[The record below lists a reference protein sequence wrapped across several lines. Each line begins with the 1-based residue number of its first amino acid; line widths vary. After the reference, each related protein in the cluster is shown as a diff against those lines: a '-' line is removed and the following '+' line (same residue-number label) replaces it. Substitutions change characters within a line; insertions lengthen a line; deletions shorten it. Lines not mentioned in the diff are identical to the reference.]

1 MNNINYDEIFNFLN
15 QTNMALLLVIVLIA
29 LVVLFLVSRLLIRLG
44 LFLLLITFLIDSVIR
59 IIPID
64 IYIYYPIVQ
73 TIVRILY
80 IISLMIFLV
89 KTIRKFRRYRY
100 KKSYFREKTRK
111 KEDKKNPSQNPI
123 KRFFK
128 FTGSLPFLLML
139 ILNFFAGFE
148 NTTYQGILN
157 SLTSLSFLFM
167 VFTTLFNSYKKI
179 DKMKV
184 NDGRMRFDDLK
195 EVLKKDKKKS
205 KNSGRK
211 VIKKEDKKDKKT
223 INKETV
229 RLNLDDI
236 KKASRESQK
245 KKSLDEIDLK
255 KDLVDTDLVYNLNKE
270 NKPGSVSVLISL
282 TNLKTGQKKFY
293 ESKKPGLFIKED
305 REYKVDLEFE
315 DYNDY
320 DYGRFIDI
328 LIEYSK
334 NKDKYKLELDLNPK
348 NLANSKLIFYDPS
361 NLYDLDKD
369 FSGKFQG
376 KTISMNFPKYKI
388 NFITEN

>member
-15 QTNMALLLVIVLIA
+15 QANMALLLVIVLIV

-64 IYIYYPIVQ
+64 IYAYYPIVQ

-80 IISLMIFLV
+80 IVSILIFIV
-89 KTIRKFRRYRY
+89 KLIRRFRRHSY
-100 KKSYFREKTRK
+100 KKAYFREKTRK
-111 KEDKKNPSQNPI
+111 NEEAYKSPSQNPI
-123 KRFFK
+123 KKFLK
-128 FTGSLPFLLML
+128 FTGALPFLLML
-139 ILNFFAGFE
+139 ILNIFAGGFE
-148 NTTYQGILN
+148 NTTYQGILT
-157 SLTSLSFLFM
+157 SITSLSFLFM

-195 EVLKKDKKKS
+195 EVFKKDKKKS

-211 VIKKEDKKDKKT
+211 VIKKEDKKENT
-223 INKETV
+223 NKETV
-229 RLNLDDI
+229 RHNLDDI
-236 KKASRESQK
+236 KKASRESEK
-245 KKSLDEIDLK
+245 KRSLDEINLK
-255 KDLVDTDLVYNLNKE
+255 KDLVDTDLVYNLNNS
-270 NKPGSVSVLISL
+270 NKPGSVNVLISL
-282 TNLKTGQKKFY
+282 TDLQTGQKQFY
-293 ESKKPGLFIKED
+293 ESKKPGLYIKED
-305 REYKVDLEFE
+305 KEYKLDLEFE

-334 NKDKYKLELDLNPK
+334 NRDKYKLELDLSPK
-348 NLANSKLIFYDPS
+348 NLPNSKLVFYDPS
-361 NLYDLDKD
+361 NLYDLEKD

-376 KTISMNFPKYKI
+376 KTISMNFPKY
-388 NFITEN
+388 

>member
-15 QTNMALLLVIVLIA
+15 QTNMALLLVIILIM
-29 LVVLFLVSRLLIRLG
+29 LVVLFLVARVLIRFG

-64 IYIYYPIVQ
+64 IYAYYPIVQ

-80 IISLMIFLV
+80 IISFVIFLV
-89 KTIRKFRRYRY
+89 KTIRRLRRHSY
-100 KKSYFREKTRK
+100 KKAYFREKTSK
-111 KEDKKNPSQNPI
+111 KEKEKIPSQNPI

-128 FTGSLPFLLML
+128 FTGALPFLLML
-139 ILNFFAGFE
+139 ILNFFASFE
-148 NTTYQGILN
+148 NTTYQGVLN

-167 VFTTLFNSYKKI
+167 VFTTLFNRYKKI

-195 EVLKKDKKKS
+195 EAFKKDRKKS
-205 KNSGRK
+205 KNSDRK
-211 VIKKEDKKDKKT
+211 VLKKENKNKESSS
-223 INKETV
+223 KETV

-236 KKASRESQK
+236 KKASRKTSK
-245 KKSLDEIDLK
+245 NTLDDIDLK
-255 KDLVDTDLVYNLNKE
+255 KDLVDTDLVYNLNKS

-282 TNLKTGQKKFY
+282 TDLKTGEKKFY

-328 LIEYSK
+328 LIQYSK
-334 NKDKYKLELDLNPK
+334 NKDKYKLELDLSPK
-348 NLANSKLIFYDPS
+348 NLPNSKLVFYDPS

>member
-15 QTNMALLLVIVLIA
+15 QTNMALLLVIILIM
-29 LVVLFLVSRLLIRLG
+29 LVVLFLVARVLIRFG

-64 IYIYYPIVQ
+64 IYAYYPIVQ

-80 IISLMIFLV
+80 IISFIIFLV
-89 KTIRKFRRYRY
+89 KTIRRLRRHSY
-100 KKSYFREKTRK
+100 KKAYFREKTSK
-111 KEDKKNPSQNPI
+111 KEKEKIPSQNPI

-128 FTGSLPFLLML
+128 FTGALPFLLML
-139 ILNFFAGFE
+139 ILNFFASFE
-148 NTTYQGILN
+148 NTTYQGVLN
-157 SLTSLSFLFM
+157 SLTALSFLFM

-195 EVLKKDKKKS
+195 EAFKKDRKKS
-205 KNSGRK
+205 KNSDRT
-211 VIKKEDKKDKKT
+211 VLKKENKNKESSS
-223 INKETV
+223 KETV

-236 KKASRESQK
+236 KKASRKTSK
-245 KKSLDEIDLK
+245 NTLDDIDLK
-255 KDLVDTDLVYNLNKE
+255 KDLVDTDLVYNLNKS

-282 TNLKTGQKKFY
+282 TDLKTGERKFY

-328 LIEYSK
+328 LIQYSK
-334 NKDKYKLELDLNPK
+334 NKDKYKLELDLSPK
-348 NLANSKLIFYDPS
+348 NLPNSKLVFYDPS